1 MDKIKVIST
10 LKNRVTVDVPDIRF
24 SRTWPTAGASVNI
37 DKDTLEELMYDAG
50 FANMIKMGIL
60 FIEDMDFKKEIGL
73 EPEDATEPVNLILL
87 NDKEK
92 KYYLTGLS
100 LVGFKDKL
108 KKLSKNQIEELADYA
123 IQNKLV
129 DIEKCKIIKEACGR
143 DVVRA
148 IQLLEAD
155 KEA

>member
-1 MDKIKVIST
+1 MDKVKVIST
-10 LKNRVTVDVPDIRF
+10 LKNRVTVNVPDIRF

-50 FANMIKMGIL
+50 FANMVKMGIL
-60 FIEDMDFKKEIGL
+60 FIEDMEFKKEMGL

-92 KYYLTGLS
+92 RYYLTGIS

-123 IQNKLV
+123 IKNKLV
-129 DIEKCKIIKEACGR
+129 DIEK
-143 DVVRA
+143 
-148 IQLLEAD
+148 
-155 KEA
+155 

>member
-1 MDKIKVIST
+1 MDKVKVIST
-10 LKNRVTVDVPDIRF
+10 LKNRVTVNVPEIRF
-24 SRTWPTAGASVNI
+24 SRTWPTAGASINI
-37 DKDTLEELMYDAG
+37 DKDTLEQLMYDTG
-50 FANMIKMGIL
+50 FANMVKMGIL
-60 FIEDMDFKKEIGL
+60 FIEDMEFKKEIGL

-92 KYYLTGLS
+92 KYYLGELS

-129 DIEKCKIIKEACGR
+129 DIEKCKVIKEACGR